1 MDIMKVGKAITE
13 ARKSKGITQEELASK
28 IGVSAQ
34 AVSKWEN
41 GHNLPD
47 IENLMKIAELI
58 NVPYVSLLCVD
69 KDEKLLSSLN
79 VRGRIFQEENMYTR
93 MKVVAQ
99 TENLSETF
107 RALKY
112 MRERHAGQYRKRSR
126 FSSEDIQYINHP
138 LIMACQAHAYGIRN
152 DALLAAILLH
162 DVVED
167 TGVTKEDLPF
177 SDEVKNI
184 VGLVSFSVPEG
195 MTKREAK
202 IQYYKMISNNPEACI
217 VKIIDRCNN
226 VSTMAASF
234 TKAKIVSYIEET
246 EEFVLPLTDVLK
258 NNYPEYSDIS
268 FLVKYQIISVLETIK
283 HLLLLDN

>member
-112 MRERHAGQYRKRSR
+112 MRECHAGQYRKRSR

-202 IQYYKMISNNPEACI
+202 IQYYKMISNNPKACI